1 MSFGLRIGLVPT
13 SKDNPLESKL
23 DGWQVVAL
31 LTLCLLCAVPFSQ
44 AETFA
49 WDASPTSN
57 VVYYLLV
64 TKTTSQETLSFAAS
78 NNLTITVTNL
88 DPLTNLMV
96 VVAVDNLGNTS
107 LPSNKIVYSPWPPA
121 GLLRL
126 LVEQAPGVTGPWTN
140 AGKFQLILTNWPG
153 VFLYRARLDAS
164 GFGVQPSR
172 VGSPTGMTKTVV
184 QRIEPPM
191 PPGFP

>member
-1 MSFGLRIGLVPT
+1 MISGLRIGLVPT
-13 SKDNPLESKL
+13 SKDYPLESKL
-23 DGWQVVAL
+23 GGWQVVAL

-57 VVYYLLV
+57 VVYYVILN
-64 TKTTSQETLSFAAS
+64 KATTQQTYAIQATTNLSVV
-78 NNLTITVTNL
+78 ITNL
-88 DPLTNLMV
+88 DPLTNMLF
-96 VVAVDNLGNTS
+96 VVAVDNLGQTS
-107 LPSNKIVYSPWPPA
+107 APSNTLIYSPWPPA

-126 LVEQAPGVTGPWTN
+126 IVEQSPGITGPWTN

-164 GFGVQPSR
+164 GFGVQPSK

-184 QRIEPPM
+184 QRIDPPM